1 MGGDDDVAR
10 FEIAMNLALPMDGVD
25 GIGDLNAVFDHL
37 RGRLRAAERPPVQV
51 LHDDVVDAGV
61 FADVDQ
67 RADVRVLQRGDD
79 TRFPIEALAEIG
91 VRRVQDL
98 DRDGPAQPGVPGFVD
113 FAHPSRTDERQNFV
127 MAHPGAAVEANND
140 LRGHFTKSV
149 KRPRRS
155 FQQLRH
161 ESCDF
166 GSEPFGLFPVQGVTG
181 FFVDDEPG
189 MRKGRRSAS

>member
-1 MGGDDDVAR
+1 VGGDDDVAR

-98 DRDGPAQPGVPGFVD
+98 DRDRTAQPGVPGFVD
-113 FAHPSRTDERQNFV
+113 FAHSSRTDERENFV
-127 MAHPGAAVEANND
+127 RPHAGAAVESQ
-140 LRGHFTKSV
+140 K
-149 KRPRRS
+149 
-155 FQQLRH
+155 
-161 ESCDF
+161 
-166 GSEPFGLFPVQGVTG
+166 
-181 FFVDDEPG
+181 
-189 MRKGRRSAS
+189 